1 MSELTVIGLMSGT
14 SMDGVDA
21 AILRTD
27 GETRVQA
34 GAALTLP
41 YPEAFRAKLRG
52 VMGKRATDPGVAE
65 VATELTEFHAHA
77 VRELMRQAGLSRTDV
92 DLIGF
97 HGQTILHRPED
108 RLTVQIGDA
117 GWLARELSVKVAYD
131 FRSAD
136 VAAGGQGAPLVPLFH
151 AALVAR
157 MELPLAVLNIGG
169 VANVTWIGAD
179 GELLAFDTGPGNALI
194 DDWVREHKGLA
205 YDAGGRLARA
215 GEPDQSLI
223 AQALGHE
230 FFTRRPPKSLDR
242 NAFAAWPLSRPT
254 SGSIP
259 GPCLV
264 RGLARGLA
272 HDLADDLARVVPTLT
287 DFTAASIAEAG
298 RHFPTPPKAWIVC
311 GGGRHNDWLMERLA
325 MRLAPAKVIQC
336 DTLEWDGNA
345 LEAQAFAYL
354 GVRALKGLP
363 LSVPGTTGVPRPML
377 GGRIASP

>member
-1 MSELTVIGLMSGT
+1 MGELTVIGLMSGT

-34 GAALTLP
+34 GTALTLP
-41 YPEAFRAKLRG
+41 YPETFRAKLRG

-65 VATELTEFHAHA
+65 VAAELTEFHAHA
-77 VRELMRQAGLSRTDV
+77 VRELMRQAGLGRTDV

-117 GWLARELSVKVAYD
+117 AWLARELGVKVAYD

-194 DDWVREHKGLA
+194 DDWMREHEGLA

-242 NAFAAWPLSRPT
+242 NAFAGWPLSGPT
-254 SGSIP
+254 SGPIS
-259 GPCLV
+259 GPCL
-264 RGLARGLA
+264 A
-272 HDLADDLARVVPTLT
+272 HVVPTLT
-287 DFTAASIAEAG
+287 DFTAASIAQAG
-298 RHFPTPPKAWIVC
+298 RHFPAPPNAWIVC

-325 MRLAPAKVIQC
+325 RRLAPAKVIQC
-336 DTLEWDGNA
+336 DTLGWDGNT

-354 GVRALKGLP
+354 AVRVLQGLP